1 MPKKYTETER
11 ESIRQALRR
20 EGGECLRLYG
30 VKRTTVDEL
39 VRRVGIPK
47 GTFYLFYEHKEAL
60 FLDMLTSF
68 MDSLEGLYLS
78 RLQELD
84 ENHIVTSLT
93 DIFLTILWEFYS
105 KGLHRFLDGVELE
118 LVYRKYGEDGRKALR
133 NSFHPILR
141 SLFSY
146 FSIEDEDDI
155 EAFSSGYEALFYL
168 LLDIDKLEDKEK
180 TLRFLIR
187 GLVLQ
192 MVE

>member
-1 MPKKYTETER
+1 MPRKYTETEK

-93 DIFLTILWEFYS
+93 TVFFEMAISFYES
-105 KGLHRFLDGVELE
+105 GLYRFLDDNQLNMVMRNLDDEE
-118 LVYRKYGEDGRKALR
+118 RKRFEISRGEYIRRILDYFSIDDESDIASFRSAFNSIFYLMLHDEEIRDFEKALR
-133 NSFHPILR
+133 
-141 SLFSY
+141 
-146 FSIEDEDDI
+146 
-155 EAFSSGYEALFYL
+155 
-168 LLDIDKLEDKEK
+168 
-180 TLRFLIR
+180 TLIR

-192 MVE
+192 LVE

>member
-1 MPKKYTETER
+1 MPKKYTETEK
-11 ESIRQALRR
+11 ENIRRALMR
-20 EGGECLRLYG
+20 EGGECLRIYG

-39 VRRVGIPK
+39 VRRVDIPK

-60 FLDMLTSF
+60 FLDMLNTF
-68 MDSLEGLYLS
+68 MSELESLYLTK
-78 RLQELD
+78 LQELD

-93 DIFLTILWEFYS
+93 DIFFTILWKFYAD
-105 KGLHRFLDGVELE
+105 GLFRFLDGSELE
-118 LVYRKYGEDGRKALR
+118 LVLRKYGDDERGRLR
-133 NSFHPILR
+133 ESFRPILR

-155 EAFSSGYEALFYL
+155 DSFSHGYEALLYIL
-168 LLDIDKLEDKEK
+168 LHLDKIEDKEG

>member
-1 MPKKYTETER
+1 MPKKYTETEK

-30 VKRTTVDEL
+30 VKRTTVDEI
-39 VRRVGIPK
+39 VQRVGIPK

-68 MDSLEGLYLS
+68 MDGLEELYLT

-93 DIFLTILWEFYS
+93 DIFLTILWEFYTR
-105 KGLHRFLDGVELE
+105 GLHRFLDGVELE
-118 LVYRKYGEDGRKALR
+118 LVYRKYGEDGRKDLR
-133 NSFHPILR
+133 DRFHPILR

-155 EAFSSGYEALFYL
+155 ESFSEGYEALFYL
-168 LLDIDKLEDKEK
+168 LLDIDKLADKEK